1 MAKARMSS
9 KRKVKTPK
17 KGKKDKV
24 GSTAPFPFP
33 GRSGGVSAPSIIKAV
48 EEADLAVAAQAAE
61 VRRHPVTRA
70 LGQLSE
76 IADQPPMLALGALVL
91 AGGLAS
97 GQRRVA
103 QAGGRLLASVAL
115 ATAVK
120 TAVKTLVVR
129 TRPHVLADGGP
140 YETGWLGAVDGPHS
154 SFPSGHTADAVAAAR
169 AVARVY
175 PEVRLPA
182 YAAAAAVAA
191 IQIPRCAHYPS
202 DVTAG
207 ALVGLTAEA
216 LVDQIWSRLG
226 EPPATT
232 AETRPAD

>member
-17 KGKKDKV
+17 KGKKDKA

-103 QAGGRLLASVAL
+103 EAGGRLLASVAL